1 MATYTIHIYMNYN
14 AASTPPS
21 TDSVTPLI
29 ILALSLSRNNV
40 VLAISSTSEKIII
53 YSNKTILKTEV
64 TLQCL

>member
-1 MATYTIHIYMNYN
+1 MATYTIHIYMYYN
-14 AASTPPS
+14 AASAPPS

-40 VLAISSTSEKIII
+40 VFAISSTSEKIII